1 MKLTEFF
8 RLRMPDGTDPVNI
21 EDFND
26 NFEVIDKELKKR
38 ISSGE
43 SASDVT
49 VEFEAAESRQP
60 LKSGEKLSVLMG
72 KAHRFFTDLK
82 TVAFSGKYGDLSER
96 PTLGGAAG
104 YKVADNDTTNN
115 SEFLATARVAY
126 EHGLEIDALSR
137 DLGDLSFGQDADG
150 RWGYKIGGADPVIPF
165 KSSKVAMGGFKFL
178 GNNGNPNGAT
188 VDVGFKPDFIMYGF
202 LGGSDITK
210 AFYNGGSG
218 NDRTMVLWWD
228 ELQKEFIWDSASS
241 NPPKCI
247 RRSFPTGPSTGNR
260 LALQEVTD
268 TGFKVYGGYGSGAAF
283 YVCIKLE

>member
-137 DLGDLSFGQDADG
+137 DL
-150 RWGYKIGGADPVIPF
+150 
-165 KSSKVAMGGFKFL
+165 
-178 GNNGNPNGAT
+178 
-188 VDVGFKPDFIMYGF
+188 DVGSDSGMTIGSMVKAIYDKVINSAAISGH
-202 LGGSDITK
+202 LRGGRSR
-210 AFYNGGSG
+210 GGSG
-218 NDRTMVLWWD
+218 
-228 ELQKEFIWDSASS
+228 
-241 NPPKCI
+241 
-247 RRSFPTGPSTGNR
+247 TG
-260 LALQEVTD
+260 EVTFNNIKKGS
-268 TGFKVYGGYGSGAAF
+268 TITISSVVIPSGAGEA
-283 YVCIKLE
+283 IKTTVDGDIVITGAGSYTLTKDGTVKITAHVYLGEEGTSGYAECDFKIV

>member
-137 DLGDLSFGQDADG
+137 DL
-150 RWGYKIGGADPVIPF
+150 
-165 KSSKVAMGGFKFL
+165 
-178 GNNGNPNGAT
+178 
-188 VDVGFKPDFIMYGF
+188 DVGSDSGMTIGSMVKAIYDKVINSAAISGH
-202 LGGSDITK
+202 LRGGRSR
-210 AFYNGGSG
+210 GGSG
-218 NDRTMVLWWD
+218 
-228 ELQKEFIWDSASS
+228 
-241 NPPKCI
+241 
-247 RRSFPTGPSTGNR
+247 TG
-260 LALQEVTD
+260 EVTFNNIKKGS
-268 TGFKVYGGYGSGAAF
+268 TITISSVVIPSGAGEA
-283 YVCIKLE
+283 IKTTVDGNIVITGAGSYTLTKDGTVKITAHVYLGEEGTSGYAECDFKIV

>member
-126 EHGLEIDALSR
+126 EHGLEIDAISRDIDTILQKLSR
-137 DLGDLSFGQDADG
+137 GFRIELSIGQYIWKPENESQWHGSGDSARITLEISADG
-150 RWGYKIGGADPVIPF
+150 IAIA
-165 KSSKVAMGGFKFL
+165 KVT
-178 GNNGNPNGAT
+178 NPGDFRAYGTDHGRINK
-188 VDVGFKPDFIMYGF
+188 VGIVSIHP
-202 LGGSDITK
+202 L
-210 AFYNGGSG
+210 
-218 NDRTMVLWWD
+218 
-228 ELQKEFIWDSASS
+228 
-241 NPPKCI
+241 
-247 RRSFPTGPSTGNR
+247 
-260 LALQEVTD
+260 
-268 TGFKVYGGYGSGAAF
+268 
-283 YVCIKLE
+283 